1 MGYSM
6 SMDFKS
12 EPQMQAHV
20 EELAERISGA
30 VPEDGQCEPL
40 EGLHVH
46 RSSITKRLHG
56 VSTPGFCLIAQGSKE
71 ILLAAEH
78 YRYDPANYLLVTS
91 SLPIISRIIE
101 ASPERPYLSLR
112 LELDPTLV
120 SSVMIES
127 GHVSTNHTDVRA
139 FDVSGLE
146 VELLDPVLRLIR
158 LLDKPSESAFLLP
171 LIKREIIFRLLKGEQ
186 SRRLRQIATVGGH
199 SHRMARAIE
208 RIRKEFDQTLKIESI
223 ANDLAMSVSSF
234 HHHFKTVTA
243 MSPLQFQKRLR
254 LQEARRL
261 MLGESLDAASAAYR
275 VGYDDASHFN
285 REYKRLFGMPPMRDV
300 ERLRETARESAG
312 LEPSFIQSEERGSTV
327 SRQVS
332 S

>member
-1 MGYSM
+1 M
-6 SMDFKS
+6 KS
-12 EPQMQAHV
+12 EPRMQAHV
-20 EELAERISGA
+20 EELAERISGTLS
-30 VPEDGQCEPL
+30 ENGHREPL
-40 EGLHVH
+40 EGLHLH
-46 RSSITKRLHG
+46 RASVTRKLHG

-71 ILLAAEH
+71 IVLGGEH

-112 LELDPTLV
+112 LGLDPTLV

-139 FDVSGLE
+139 FDVGSLGLD
-146 VELLDPVLRLIR
+146 LLDAVLRLIR
-158 LLDKPSESAFLLP
+158 LLDKPSEATFLLP

-186 SRRLRQIATVGGH
+186 SGRLRQIARVGGH
-199 SHRMARAIE
+199 SHRIARAIE
-208 RIRKEFDQTLKIESI
+208 RLRKDFDQPLKIESV
-223 ANDLAMSVSSF
+223 AQDLSMSVSSF
-234 HHHFKTVTA
+234 HHNFKAVTA

-261 MLGESLDAASAAYR
+261 MLGENLDAASAAYR

-300 ERLRETARESAG
+300 ERLRESSEKMSVAG
-312 LEPSFIQSEERGSTV
+312 
-327 SRQVS
+327 
-332 S
+332 

>member
-1 MGYSM
+1 MNLKR
-6 SMDFKS
+6 D
-12 EPQMQAHV
+12 PRMQAHV
-20 EELAERISGA
+20 EELAEHISRA
-30 VPEDGQCEPL
+30 LPEDGHREPL
-40 EGLHVH
+40 EGLHVY
-46 RSSITKRLHG
+46 RASSTMRLHG

-71 ILLAAEH
+71 IALASEH

-112 LELDPTLV
+112 LGLDPTLV

-127 GHVSTNHTDVRA
+127 GHVSMNHTDVRA

-146 VELLDPVLRLIR
+146 LDLLDAVLRLIR
-158 LLDKPSESAFLLP
+158 LLDKPNEATFLLP

-186 SRRLRQIATVGGH
+186 SGRLRQIATVGGH
-199 SHRMARAIE
+199 NHRMAKAIE
-208 RIRKEFDQTLKIESI
+208 RIRKEFDQTLSIETI
-223 ANDLAMSVSSF
+223 ASDLAMSVSSF

-243 MSPLQFQKRLR
+243 MSPLQFQKQLR

-261 MLGESLDAASAAYR
+261 MLGENLDAASAAYR

-285 REYKRLFGMPPMRDV
+285 REYKRLFGLPPMRDV
-300 ERLRETARESAG
+300 ERLREMNGENAG
-312 LEPSFIQSEERGSTV
+312 LEPAFSGRENSERSST
-327 SRQVS
+327 SRLS
-332 S
+332 AN